1 MEIILKM
8 SLIGWL
14 IFWLSIVA
22 HVPLVIGAFKN
33 KLDKSQVF
41 PTWFL
46 YFFLD
51 MITMFSSNK
60 LDGSYVILFGFAVGS
75 FVMALI
81 LLSQGRIGW
90 SRLENVVTIL
100 IIFCIIAWYYSGPY
114 WALIFGIGSESI
126 VGIYLIIKTFINPTV
141 KYNLPAYIIFL
152 IVSIIAL
159 FDGKDWSLEQVGF
172 PLCETILN
180 IVIIIPLF
188 RKIWINKGYPLY
200 E

>member
-1 MEIILKM
+1 MLPID
-8 SLIGWL
+8 WL

-22 HVPLVIGAFKN
+22 YVPLIIGTLKN
-33 KLDKSQVF
+33 KFDKSQVF
-41 PTWFL
+41 TTWFL

-51 MITMFSSNK
+51 IITMFSSNK

-81 LLSQGRIGW
+81 LLSQRRIGW
-90 SRLENVVTIL
+90 SLLESIITIL

-141 KYNLPAYIIFL
+141 KYNLLAYIIFL

-159 FDGKDWSLEQVGF
+159 FNGKDWSLEQVGF

-180 IVIIIPLF
+180 TIIVIPLF
-188 RKIWINKGYPLY
+188 KKKWEERNFLA
-200 E
+200 